1 MDEQATTAPTWPD
14 PAAVELLSEVWI
26 PVGVPGYSG
35 ASKAERAARL
45 DDPSNVL
52 DDSYVQPHT
61 AMNHYQDISVRRVIA
76 ELVDDPAWPEVVDSG
91 SGDEELFDV
100 TSGRRIPSRR
110 ARGFSGDLLL
120 QMREPTSPLF
130 ALSPAVVPVHDPALL
145 TSLPGRH
152 EWYHG
157 EGCAHLSVE
166 AFWQMCKVVEVRYDR
181 FLALGDARANPLDG
195 L

>member
-110 ARGFSGDLLL
+110 ARGFSGDLML
-120 QMREPTSPLF
+120 QPTGACSELGSGLV
-130 ALSPAVVPVHDPALL
+130 AKS
-145 TSLPGRH
+145 SRRGRTTRC
-152 EWYHG
+152 G
-157 EGCAHLSVE
+157 EGSRTAALRRSRSL
-166 AFWQMCKVVEVRYDR
+166 VVAWPRSTR
-181 FLALGDARANPLDG
+181 GSSSSWCNSHRCSRPT
-195 L
+195 